1 MWPSFI
7 PELIVAFYAIGV
19 ILITVYTFGQ
29 FHLLYYFSTPKKNG
43 RFHPSYFPMKDQ
55 DLPTVTVQL
64 PMYNERYVA
73 SAVIDACAR
82 LDYPKDKLEIQV
94 VDDSTDDTVQ
104 IVEERVKYWTSQGID
119 IKAVHREHRHG
130 FKAGALADATP
141 DAKGEFIAIFD
152 ADFRPNPSFLKRT
165 IPYFQNEKVGI
176 VQGRWG
182 HINRDYSVL
191 TKSQSIFLDMFF
203 VIEQQARSLAKFFL
217 RFNGSGGVWRK
228 TTIEDAGGW
237 SADTLSEDLDLA
249 FRAQLKDWEVI
260 YDVDVEAPA
269 EIPVTML
276 DFKAQQYRWTK
287 GKAQVVR
294 KLWSSI
300 RQKGMSFNDKMHVYF
315 DLFNFAIIP
324 GIFLIAMLSLPLTIL
339 LFQTDEFDKVLTYFS
354 IALINI
360 ILAPIY
366 AYIVMLMYNKDSK
379 WEAFKET
386 LVSFFPFTL
395 MTLGMMAFQITSMIE
410 GFISKKVFFHRTSKY
425 NITSNDDKW
434 KDKVYRPSEVPL
446 ITYVEGLLALYFMAA
461 IYVDFKFGGLF
472 FLPFHLL
479 LVSGFLYV
487 FILSFRKA

>member
-1 MWPSFI
+1 MWPSVI

-19 ILITVYTFGQ
+19 VLITVYTFGQ
-29 FHLLYYFSTPKKNG
+29 FHLLYYFSTPKKRE
-43 RFHPSYFPMKDQ
+43 RFHPSFIPQNQD
-55 DLPTVTVQL
+55 DLPSVTVQL

-73 SAVIDACAR
+73 AAVIDACAK
-82 LDYPKDKLEIQV
+82 LNYPKDRLEIQV
-94 VDDSTDDTVQ
+94 VDDSTDDTVE
-104 IVEERVKYWTSQGID
+104 IVEERVAYWTSQGID

-141 DAKGEFIAIFD
+141 SAKGEFIAIFD
-152 ADFRPNPSFLKRT
+152 ADFRPNPSFLERT
-165 IPYFQNEKVGI
+165 IPYFQNKKVGI

-203 VIEQQARSLAKFFL
+203 IIEQQARSLAGFFL

-294 KLWSSI
+294 KLWGSI
-300 RQKGMSFNDKMHVYF
+300 RKKGMTFNDKMHVYF

-324 GIFLIAMLSLPLTIL
+324 GIFLIAMLSLPLVIL
-339 LFQTDEFDKVLTYFS
+339 LDQTDGYETVLQYFS

-366 AYIVMLMYNKDSK
+366 AFLVMRHYHQDSK
-379 WEAFKET
+379 KGALKET
-386 LVSFFPFTL
+386 IITFFPFTL

-410 GFISKKVFFHRTSKY
+410 GFISKKVFFHLT
-425 NITSNDDKW
+425 W
-434 KDKVYRPSEVPL
+434 AVYF
-446 ITYVEGLLALYFMAA
+446 IF
-461 IYVDFKFGGLF
+461 
-472 FLPFHLL
+472 PF
-479 LVSGFLYV
+479 VV
-487 FILSFRKA
+487 V